1 MSAEAT
7 VKLWRPVGPDE
18 LRLVEESG
26 WRRWP
31 PRLPEQPIFY
41 PVLSQAYAMKIA
53 RDWNVDASGMGHVT
67 EFRVRRAFLD
77 RYEIHQVGG
86 QEILEYW
93 IPAEDLEEFRRS
105 RASEAQMRLRMRL
118 RPI

>member
-1 MSAEAT
+1 MSGDET
-7 VKLWRPVGPDE
+7 VLLWRPTGPDE

-41 PVLSQAYAMKIA
+41 PVLSEEYATKIA
-53 RDWNVDASGMGHVT
+53 RDWNVRASGIGHVT
-67 EFRVRRAFLD
+67 KFRVRRAFLD

-86 QEILEYW
+86 QDILEYW
-93 IPAEDLEEFRRS
+93 IPAEDLKEFNDSIVGDIEVVATFTANRG
-105 RASEAQMRLRMRL
+105 
-118 RPI
+118 